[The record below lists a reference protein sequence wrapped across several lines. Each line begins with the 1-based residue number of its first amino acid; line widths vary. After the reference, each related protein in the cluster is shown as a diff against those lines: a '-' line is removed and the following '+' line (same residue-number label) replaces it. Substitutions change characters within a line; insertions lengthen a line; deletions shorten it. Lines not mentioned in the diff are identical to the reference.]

1 MNLPSTGWRENVV
14 AGQENADGVETI
26 TDEQPSGERQW
37 EKESRRALRFARFTI
52 EVSMP
57 GRLVLGGVG
66 AVVATRFPAGR

>member
-1 MNLPSTGWRENVV
+1 M
-14 AGQENADGVETI
+14 

-37 EKESRRALRFARFTI
+37 EKKSRRALRFARFTI